1 MSTQKVKTT
10 MNIERSLLEEIKT
23 MAKSKETTQTE
34 MLNELLKKGI
44 ILEKEEKK
52 QAKTKGD
59 NFLKLAGIVTAKEP
73 FNATKELKKLRH
85 GEL

>member
-10 MNIERSLLEEIKT
+10 MNIERDLLKELKIL
-23 MAKSKETTQTE
+23 ANSKETTQTE
-34 MLNELLKKGI
+34 MLNQLLKKGI
-44 ILEKEEKK
+44 LLEKEEKK

-73 FNATKELKKLRH
+73 FRRGKKATKW
-85 GEL
+85 

>member
-10 MNIERSLLEEIKT
+10 MNIERDLLEELKIL
-23 MAKSKETTQTE
+23 ANSKETTQTE
-34 MLNELLKKGI
+34 MLNQLLKKGI
-44 ILEKEEKK
+44 LLEKEEKK

-73 FNATKELKKLRH
+73 FSATEEVKKLRN